1 METNKNKIVLPYFE
15 NGIFAGVR
23 VTLGDEDFVIA
34 AKDFQDGKTMNWMR
48 AKDALKSKG
57 FDTWNYRQTCLTMAY
72 RDEINKVLADNNGD
86 ILFNLYRIHANATP
100 YGAFRYFGQ
109 NNTLEIISKYCP
121 CRIRL
126 VKNLKNA

>member
-23 VTLGDEDFVIA
+23 VTLGDEDFAIA
-34 AKDFQDGKTMNWMR
+34 AKDFQEGKTMSWMR
-48 AKDALKSKG
+48 AKDTLKSKG
-57 FDTWNYRQTCLTMAY
+57 LDTWNYRQTCLTMAY
-72 RDEINKVLADNNGD
+72 RDEINKVLADNDGD
-86 ILFNLYRIHANATP
+86 ILSNLYWIHAHTTP
-100 YGAFRYFGQ
+100 YSAFRYFAQ